1 MINCSSYVIATS
13 VIISIGRDLPS
24 SSTPFSLFSLQTR
37 RRRRTANILRVGVS
51 RSKRRIAAADYCR
64 AGFRRV
70 RPPSIRIFARPCH
83 QGAPQSGLS
92 FPSPPFRVCN
102 STSLGRRKR
111 TAQCPASRR
120 MLHKPRWAFDVT
132 GRTKG
137 TKDAQFQLIQNI
149 NMFVQTCL
157 CLQFPTENRTT

>member
-1 MINCSSYVIATS
+1 MRLARATRRHKQLAMINCSSYVIATS

-51 RSKRRIAAADYCR
+51 RRERRIAADYYR
-64 AGFRRV
+64 ASFRRV
-70 RPPSIRIFARPCH
+70 SPPSIRIFARPCH
-83 QGAPQSGLS
+83 QRAPQSSLS

-137 TKDAQFQLIQNI
+137 TKTHNFS
-149 NMFVQTCL
+149 
-157 CLQFPTENRTT
+157 